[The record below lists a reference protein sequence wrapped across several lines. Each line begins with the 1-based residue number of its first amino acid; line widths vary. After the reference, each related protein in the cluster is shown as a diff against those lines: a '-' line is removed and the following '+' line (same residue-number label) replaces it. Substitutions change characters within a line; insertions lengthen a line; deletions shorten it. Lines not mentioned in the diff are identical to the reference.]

1 MKRKRNSRVR
11 RRDVQKTIYL
21 NTGKNA
27 GKLTSKRKKKASRRQ
42 TGFSIAM
49 TSHMQGEAVL
59 TKSVKLLQKLSAR
72 QQAKLIKLLNK
83 ELIKQSDLVGQ
94 KSNELR
100 QKLSE
105 EQ

>member
-1 MKRKRNSRVR
+1 
-11 RRDVQKTIYL
+11 
-21 NTGKNA
+21 
-27 GKLTSKRKKKASRRQ
+27 
-42 TGFSIAM
+42 M
-49 TSHMQGEAVL
+49 TSHMQGEAAL

-72 QQAKLIKLLNK
+72 QQVKLIKLLNK

-94 KSNELR
+94 KSNELH

>member
-1 MKRKRNSRVR
+1 
-11 RRDVQKTIYL
+11 
-21 NTGKNA
+21 
-27 GKLTSKRKKKASRRQ
+27 
-42 TGFSIAM
+42 M

-105 EQ
+105 EQQKRRRGVQDTFQTTWKSGKETISKN

>member
-1 MKRKRNSRVR
+1 
-11 RRDVQKTIYL
+11 
-21 NTGKNA
+21 
-27 GKLTSKRKKKASRRQ
+27 
-42 TGFSIAM
+42 M